1 MDLLVDILLLLA
13 AVMLVDRSNSD
24 RDEVWQLC
32 LRILAVVSLLAV
44 ITSDRGLPLAVV
56 LLGFALWL
64 PVQAQY
70 LDGFRL
76 DAALQTFEGRR
87 GEGRRDEGRRE
98 PQP

>member
-32 LRILAVVSLLAV
+32 LRILAVVSVLAV

-64 PVQAQY
+64 PGAARVERA
-70 LDGFRL
+70 L

-98 PQP
+98 SQP